1 MSQLVAALT
10 AAGFGVLASPL
21 TLVFGLKIRPALRA
35 AADFLA
41 VMAMLATFLLAVQ
54 LGSRG
59 ELTFYCAAVYAVT
72 LAAAGRALKKL
83 SRRLRTA
90 RARRAEERV
99 TKS

>member
-21 TLVFGLKIRPALRA
+21 TLVFGLKTRPALRA

-41 VMAMLATFLLAVQ
+41 LMAMLAAFLLAVQ

-59 ELTFYCAAVYAVT
+59 ELSFYCAAVYAVT

-83 SRRLRTA
+83 SRRLHAART
-90 RARRAEERV
+90 RRAEERV